1 MTRVVRAR
9 VIDVTARRVIRDEGN
24 FMRVGFGRVRARI
37 GVARRRRARLKI
49 IHRRSSARAPRGFRG
64 MRAGDDARAMGATT
78 D

>member
-37 GVARRRRARLKI
+37 GVARRRRARLK
-49 IHRRSSARAPRGFRG
+49 SSSSIERARAPGLG
-64 MRAGDDARAMGATT
+64 E
-78 D
+78 